1 MITPEELSKIAKA
14 KTDAIFDKEM
24 EDFEQLLIKIANEG
38 ALKVLV
44 PSPEMDG
51 MLFYYERQEAF
62 ARYLKEKGFKVKK
75 ERDIR
80 WALCK
85 YPTVFITKYKA
96 KADEKMKI
104 YHTETQEDYDALMV
118 ELEEQGYVWT
128 SGRKPTESKDWIDHK
143 ENTCV
148 EIREKISRTNISFFK
163 FEYPEI
169 PIIKYKAKDKDRM
182 KFTRQNVLNQ
192 MDGWMNEPDSTVE
205 DLMRRI
211 TALEYVTIP
220 LFVADWLESKKRHR
234 YSLRASIDVD
244 WQLVPKE
251 IKDWVSTGTND
262 EVFARAWLDGY
273 NIEKE
278 QLYHVL
284 NTEGQ
289 FLLRKYD
296 NKVGGMRLSATVTPK
311 DIGSAD
317 WFLLTEREIK
327 NYDERFW
334 TFAVPVEE

>member
-1 MITPEELSKIAKA
+1 MKIYHTETQGDYDALMVELEAEGCEWLSGRKPTEAPKNWKQSSSETCIKVDQKVIAFEEKR
-14 KTDAIFDKEM
+14 
-24 EDFEQLLIKIANEG
+24 
-38 ALKVLV
+38 
-44 PSPEMDG
+44 
-51 MLFYYERQEAF
+51 YYTL
-62 ARYLKEKGFKVKK
+62 RYPDVS
-75 ERDIR
+75 
-80 WALCK
+80 
-85 YPTVFITKYKA
+85 ITKYKV
-96 KADEKMKI
+96 KMEDKMKI
-104 YHTETQEDYDALMV
+104 YHTETQADYDALMV
-118 ELEEQGYVWT
+118 ELEEQGHKWNSGSEMRKLRNYWISHKSGMCVMVDCCGYVT
-128 SGRKPTESKDWIDHK
+128 YGKK
-143 ENTCV
+143 NY
-148 EIREKISRTNISFFK
+148 
-163 FEYPEI
+163 FELSYQGT
-169 PIIKYKAKDKDRM
+169 PIIKYKAKADEKM

-192 MDGWMNEPDSTVE
+192 MDGWMNEPDSTPE

-220 LFVADWLESKKRHR
+220 LFVADWLDSKKKYRH
-234 YSLRASIDVD
+234 SLRASIDVD

-284 NTEGQ
+284 NTEGH
-289 FLLRKYD
+289 FLLRKYED
-296 NKVGGMRLSATVTPK
+296 KVCGMRLSAAVTPK

-334 TFAVPVEE
+334 AFAVPVEE